1 MKNICFQSI
10 EDAVYLMSD
19 VPAENRFAYL
29 VIIKTG
35 ARIDAGTS
43 SDIVMKLFGA
53 EAESQVNHLAVS
65 S

>member
-1 MKNICFQSI
+1 
-10 EDAVYLMSD
+10 MSD